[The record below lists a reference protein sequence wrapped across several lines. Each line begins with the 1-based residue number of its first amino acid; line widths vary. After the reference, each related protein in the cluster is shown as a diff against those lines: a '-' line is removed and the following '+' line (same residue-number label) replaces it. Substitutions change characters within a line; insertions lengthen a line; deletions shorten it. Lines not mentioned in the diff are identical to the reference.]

1 MNATTETFLARSR
14 EYLLGTGV
22 QSQQNVPAGSN
33 PRAQWP
39 WPAPRRG
46 STRRAGT
53 TKARR
58 TGTG

>member
-22 QSQQNVPAGSN
+22 QSQQNLRPDPVA
-33 PRAQWP
+33 RADWP
-39 WPAPRRG
+39 WPAPRRR

-58 TGTG
+58 TSAG